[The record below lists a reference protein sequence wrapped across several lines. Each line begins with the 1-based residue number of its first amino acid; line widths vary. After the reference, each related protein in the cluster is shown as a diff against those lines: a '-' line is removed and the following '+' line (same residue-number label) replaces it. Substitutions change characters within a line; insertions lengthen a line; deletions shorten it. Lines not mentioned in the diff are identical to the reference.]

1 MDNGAPG
8 SRVSRAEADS
18 WLQQPIAPS
27 ISVVG
32 SNGVVGSVRPVLG
45 GWSGTRRVCRYGHQG
60 NWNGFLGS
68 ALFVDIGV
76 LAGKVRRGGGP
87 CAASAES
94 GGAMFPG
101 AIYSFRVLLTL
112 SHADRKSTRLNSSHL
127 GIS

>member
-68 ALFVDIGV
+68 ALFVNIGSV
-76 LAGKVRRGGGP
+76 LAGNVRPGHGLCVARAEAGRTISWKRFGEVPRGLGQGE
-87 CAASAES
+87 ASKMRGCWRA
-94 GGAMFPG
+94 
-101 AIYSFRVLLTL
+101 VL
-112 SHADRKSTRLNSSHL
+112 DR
-127 GIS
+127 